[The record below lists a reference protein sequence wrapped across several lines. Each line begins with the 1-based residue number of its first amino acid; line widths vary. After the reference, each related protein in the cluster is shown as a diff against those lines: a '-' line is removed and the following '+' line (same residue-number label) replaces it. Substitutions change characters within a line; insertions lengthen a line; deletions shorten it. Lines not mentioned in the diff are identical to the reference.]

1 MPGPATLPLQICYTH
16 PMALAKKTLKQL
28 RDRDDHCW
36 HCGAEG
42 ELLVPHHRKNR
53 QAGGSKNR
61 ENDITNLMMICAG
74 WNGRI
79 ESSAE
84 HAAAARS
91 VGHKLRSWQDTWNPV
106 YDFQDGRW
114 YRLEQDGTKT
124 ETTDE
129 VPF

>member
-1 MPGPATLPLQICYTH
+1 
-16 PMALAKKTLKQL
+16 MALAKKRLKQL
-28 RDRDDHCW
+28 QDRDDHCW
-36 HCGAEG
+36 HCGADG

-53 QAGGSKNR
+53 GAGGSKSR
-61 ENDITNLMMICAG
+61 ENDITNLMMICAA
-74 WNGRI
+74 WNGSI

-84 HAAAARS
+84 DAAAARS
-91 VGHKLRSWQDTWNPV
+91 AGHKLRSWQDTWNPV
-106 YDFQDGRW
+106 YDFGDGRW